1 MKRHPS
7 LVPLSREHHDALI
20 LAQLIKKNAPVY
32 KGLPQT
38 VEGKKEYALAM
49 YESHLLPHFKKEEAI
64 LKQVEGCHQSIDQLA
79 TIIIAEHKEL
89 AALFRQLGS
98 DPDTASVLDKTG
110 HLLESHIRK
119 EERELFPLIQEYC
132 SEEILQQ
139 LK

>member
-7 LVPLSREHHDALI
+7 LVPLSKEHHDALI
-20 LAQLIKKNAPVY
+20 LAQLVKKNAPVY
-32 KGLPQT
+32 KGLPET
-38 VEGKKEYALAM
+38 VEGKKDYALAM
-49 YESHLLPHFKKEEAI
+49 FCNHLLPHFKKEEAI
-64 LKQVEGCHQSIDQLA
+64 LQQVEGCHQSIDRLA
-79 TIIIAEHKEL
+79 GIIIEEHKEL
-89 AALFRQLGS
+89 VVLFSQLES

-110 HLLESHIRK
+110 YLLESHIRK